1 LDVIRPDSRVIPGT
15 AKIER
20 TGYNDLTTGRDQR
33 LVVAAHNLI
42 RFNELKKV
50 LQIFKET
57 GVPVIVLKGAALA
70 NTVYDSIGN
79 RPMSDVDL
87 LIHPQDRLRIIPI
100 LENRGY
106 QISAWPQRKFHPYNI
121 SVTSEI
127 DFIASNGTV
136 FDLHWELISF
146 EWVRLMTRID
156 MQGFWKSAQPLNI
169 NGLQVLQLSPC
180 DSLIHICL
188 HLMMQAYAHK
198 IAYQDITTLLN
209 YYQPFPWDNFLT
221 RTIDSRTCTTCY
233 FALDAAAS
241 VLGAAVPDYV
251 MDRLKPSFWKKWLMP
266 QISDPIKGLRGVN
279 QSDDRRYLVQL
290 VAADRLID
298 VARVLLWLFFPGPAW
313 LAERYDLDNGLQTF
327 LACFWHPCVILSRG
341 FRGVFQTLVKSNQS
355 GSS

>member
-1 LDVIRPDSRVIPGT
+1 LITV
-15 AKIER
+15 
-20 TGYNDLTTGRDQR
+20 RDQR
-33 LVVAAHNLI
+33 LVVAANNLI
-42 RFNELKKV
+42 KFNELEKV
-50 LQIFKET
+50 LQIFKEI

-106 QISAWPQRKFHPYNI
+106 QISGWPQRKFHPYNI

-127 DFIASNGTV
+127 DFIASYGTV

-198 IAYQDITTLLN
+198 IAYQDIVSLLN
-209 YYQPFPWDNFLT
+209 YYQPFHWEKFLE
-221 RTIDSRTCTTCY
+221 RAIVSRTCNTCY

-241 VLGAAVPDYV
+241 ELGAAVPVYV
-251 MDRLKPSFWKKWLMP
+251 LDKLSPPFWKKWLMV
-266 QISDPIKGLRGVN
+266 QISDPRKGLRGERL
-279 QSDDRRYLVQL
+279 SDDRRYLVQL
-290 VAADRLID
+290 VAADHVMD
-298 VARVLLWLFFPGPAW
+298 VVRVLLWLFLPGPAW
-313 LAERYDLDNGLQTF
+313 LAERYGLKNSFQSW
-327 LACFWHPCVILSRG
+327 LACFWHPFVILGRG
-341 FRGVFQTLVKSNQS
+341 FRGVFQALFNTNTS
-355 GSS
+355 GQR